1 MSKSKLDYKGRWHC
15 TEAALSPRFAALF
28 LITDVSNI
36 ENKSCVVP
44 RAVLTVPRAV
54 LTVPRAVLTA
64 DSAKEKVIA
73 VKIES
78 QVKNG
83 EQYDYDESTKSLN

>member
-1 MSKSKLDYKGRWHC
+1 MRSAKGS
-15 TEAALSPRFAALF
+15 ADSAKGSADSAKG
-28 LITDVSNI
+28 S
-36 ENKSCVVP
+36 
-44 RAVLTVPRAV
+44 
-54 LTVPRAVLTA
+54 A